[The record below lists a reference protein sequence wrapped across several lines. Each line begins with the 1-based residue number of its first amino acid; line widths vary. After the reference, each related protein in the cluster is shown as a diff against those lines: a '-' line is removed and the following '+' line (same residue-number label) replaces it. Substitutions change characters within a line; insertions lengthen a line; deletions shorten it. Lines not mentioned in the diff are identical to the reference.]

1 MPHRSQCS
9 SAGDNPLDPNYLPPH
24 YREEYRIAIDA
35 LVDADLEG
43 YYGFLQE
50 ANMVGFLSQTEI
62 EYIKC
67 TVRTPHPTVQPDR
80 RYMVE
85 DADGSSDTY
94 WPVHSDHDAPSLDL
108 GWPQHSRFA
117 GPTEVTTLVNPSDPE
132 MPSIKEQVRRMI
144 KSAQEVVAVVMDMFT
159 DVDIFFD
166 ILTAAMR
173 GVAVYIL
180 LDELNAHHFVSMV
193 NNCRVNLDEIKC
205 MRVRTVCG
213 STYFCHTGKS
223 FKGQMMDRFILV
235 DCRAVLTGNYSFM
248 WSFEKIHR
256 CLAHLFLGQLVTT
269 FDEEFRILFAHS
281 EPLVV
286 EDILANMSQ
295 YSNVN
300 ESHLNMDNAH
310 MLKREYPPVH
320 PEWVDHSAEKHMN
333 VGHQIFPFR
342 NPEPYGAEKNPSTQR
357 HMNMHAVQQFRGD
370 QPFIEHGRPMRGPFE
385 MAGFKRHG
393 YPDVPEYEYMPPQNQ
408 PTIRGKQL
416 MEGVVPKGSHFARE
430 PGLYQGSGLQ
440 PDYDMYG
447 RFRDQGYP
455 MDQFSEAGYPHEVDV
470 AELPG
475 AYDHVQRFLRSQ
487 SPMEEG
493 PGAGNL
499 VPPAQSNVRRHSMG
513 QSYACQTSP
522 TAPNQPDQKRLFNAN
537 RKSQDVSQKQGLRD
551 WRISSYL
558 SAFDD
563 GEDPDLSELEGSD
576 LCDNVPCFVQEG
588 PGGPVGAKSR
598 PGNTEFN
605 TMPSSRNNPPF
616 IQIQNSSPPP
626 YSLADHPPGLPENF
640 KITPTT
646 TSESSCTTEGDKVEE
661 THYKKPK
668 ETNRFGEEFLRS
680 KPVHN
685 VQRSSRLRHSLIFS
699 SNLELNTSDDSKDI
713 LGEKDGDE
721 ASKLSARVSHILDK
735 RRGSAREPFQWR
747 SFIKPTTVDDQAM
760 ESAHSETSLNK
771 IGVSNVDKGLLQE
784 EKPPETVQ
792 SAVLEVQ
799 SEKDES
805 QIRPKS
811 SSFVDMNDP
820 DSRLRY
826 FKELAAKRKAEFA
839 AVTTSQSKP
848 KMLDVPDKPSMSDE
862 VDKAKDKAV
871 VTIPVIPKTKCEES
885 GADIPETV
893 KSAIQDEK
901 SRRNESNELQRSFS
915 FLDMNDPDSRFRY
928 FKELAAKRKA
938 ELAADKTS
946 QSKPEKAPKM
956 SDAPEK
962 PSMSD
967 AEKRAALTTQEI
979 QDTKCEESG
988 ADIPDRVQS
997 AVQDERSRRNKSN
1010 EWQRS
1015 FSFLDMNDPDCR
1027 FRYFKELAAKRKAEL
1042 ATVTTSQSKPEKA
1055 PKTSDAPEKPSMS
1068 DVEKKAALTT
1078 QEIQDTKCEESS
1090 QDILH
1095 RATDAEKIRLK
1106 KKLAEESALS
1116 INSFQKEPVMET
1128 NTESKNQS
1136 SSVCTQQPIC
1146 VLSGKSLHPVTKN
1159 VESLSVPAP
1168 FKASS
1173 SQKQVGSVELKTAST
1188 ESMHTQNHIP
1198 EELSPSH
1205 VDLTD
1210 SCSSVKLSQTT
1221 CLSPLTSAK
1230 EAECFQQPTVTEADS
1245 LQGPATSGVHS
1256 SKIPTATEKA
1266 QKHTATEAES
1276 FQQPTS
1282 RGAHSYQ
1289 QPTEQES
1296 ASLQCIAAIDK
1307 DHSEKSFVMK
1317 AESSQQLPATEPA
1330 KPAEL
1335 HTTTVTE
1342 TDLLQQPN
1350 TKLNESLQH
1359 PSATKTVSFH
1369 QPSAVESKHAEQSIQ
1384 TEAESFQPS
1393 IIAKTDSTQQPN
1405 ALGVQSSKIQP
1416 AEKEHSQKPT
1426 ATETES
1432 VLLSTYAETDSL
1444 QQATAAVNESLQH
1457 PAVTEADSS
1466 QQPIALGV
1474 QSSKIHSATENEHV
1488 HKLSATEN
1496 KDPQKPT
1503 AMEVDSSQHPFAKD
1517 PKQLTV
1523 TGNEDMQK
1531 PAAAQ
1536 PQSVQNPP
1544 ASENKDAQKPAAAEA
1559 QSVQNPPPPENE
1571 DAKKPAAAEVQ
1582 SVQNPPATENKD
1594 AQKPAAAEAQS
1605 VQIPPVSENKDTPKP
1620 AAAETQSVQNLSA
1633 PENKDA
1639 QKPAAAESQSVQ
1651 NPPATENKDPQKPAA
1666 AETQSVQNPPATE
1679 NEDAPK
1685 PTAMVADS
1693 SQHLPTTNNEQKL
1706 SSEPSTAKGEDFQE
1720 SNPGRGDSSQ
1730 QPTTTSNVPFQH
1742 PTDSLKQPTKS
1753 SEDSSQSPAETG
1765 TDSVMVTEKESS
1777 QNPTP
1782 VVLDTSKHPIATET
1796 PASVCV
1802 SASPIKVTLSPQT
1815 ISFTDTTP
1823 ADSHILFKKGVVG
1836 MSTTETN
1843 LDHNLLIPAVS
1854 TLQNSEVSTP
1864 QQSPKDGESS
1874 PKVVLP
1880 ITTSTEP
1887 SPSEGSSS
1895 SKTEQKD
1902 DNSGQD
1908 ITKQGS
1914 IPATDITPGD
1924 NMLSQN
1930 ITTDSGSSPEHSQ
1943 TDTFSDV
1950 AKPCA
1955 HTDDSKMELHS
1966 SLEQTP
1972 DKPSE
1977 PCLNSTGLDAS
1988 CLNDPKP
1995 KDEHQTQNN
2004 SSARPEGLEL
2014 AEVSTALDPVQIDET
2029 KLAAVSE
2036 QSESSLTPN
2045 SVENAI
2051 SQTNVTENLKLST
2064 HQSSTAG
2071 VLSCSNLRDDTK
2083 VLLEQISAKNQSR
2096 SSQSKQTPANEEK
2109 KEGVRSV
2116 EQQLSTF
2123 PVGTW
2128 SSKASPE
2135 EREMLLKKM
2144 EQMRKERKVYSR
2156 FEASC

>member
-9 SAGDNPLDPNYLPPH
+9 SAGDNPHDPNYLPPH

-80 RYMVE
+80 RYMAE

-286 EDILANMSQ
+286 EEILANMSQ
-295 YSNVN
+295 YSNLN
-300 ESHLNMDNAH
+300 ESHLNMANAH
-310 MLKREYPPVH
+310 MLKREYPPIH
-320 PEWVDHSAEKHMN
+320 PEWVDHSAEKHIN

-385 MAGFKRHG
+385 MAGFKRHS
-393 YPDVPEYEYMPPQNQ
+393 YPDVPDYEYMPPQNQ
-408 PTIRGKQL
+408 PPIRGKQF
-416 MEGVVPKGSHFARE
+416 MEGVVPKGSHFPRE
-430 PGLYQGSGLQ
+430 PGPYQGAGLQ

-455 MDQFSEAGYPHEVDV
+455 MDQFSGAGYPLEVNE
-470 AELPG
+470 AEPPG

-522 TAPNQPDQKRLFNAN
+522 TAPNLPDQKRLVNTN
-537 RKSQDVSQKQGLRD
+537 RKPQDVSQKQGLRD
-551 WRISSYL
+551 WRINSYL

-588 PGGPVGAKSR
+588 PGGPVGAKIR
-598 PGNTEFN
+598 TGNTEFN
-605 TMPSSRNNPPF
+605 RVPSSRNNPPF

-626 YSLADHPPGLPENF
+626 YSLADHPPELSDNF
-640 KITPTT
+640 KITPPT

-661 THYKKPK
+661 TQYKKPR
-668 ETNRFGEEFLRS
+668 ETKRFGEEFLRS

-685 VQRSSRLRHSLIFS
+685 VQRNSRLRHSLIFS

-721 ASKLSARVSHILDK
+721 ASKLSARVSQILDK
-735 RRGSAREPFQWR
+735 RRGSTREPFQWR
-747 SFIKPTTVDDQAM
+747 NFIKSATVEDQAM
-760 ESAHSETSLNK
+760 ESAHSENSLNK
-771 IGVSNVDKGLLQE
+771 IGVSNVDNSKGLLKE
-784 EKPPETVQ
+784 EKLPETVQ

-799 SEKDES
+799 SDKDES
-805 QIRPKS
+805 KIMPRS
-811 SSFVDMNDP
+811 SSFV
-820 DSRLRY
+820 
-826 FKELAAKRKAEFA
+826 
-839 AVTTSQSKP
+839 
-848 KMLDVPDKPSMSDE
+848 
-862 VDKAKDKAV
+862 
-871 VTIPVIPKTKCEES
+871 
-885 GADIPETV
+885 
-893 KSAIQDEK
+893 
-901 SRRNESNELQRSFS
+901 
-915 FLDMNDPDSRFRY
+915 DMNDPDSRFRY

-938 ELAADKTS
+938 ELAAVKTSQSNPEKAPKMLDAPDEPSMSDAKDKTIVTTPEIQNTKCEKSGADIPETVQTAIQDEKSRRNASNEWQRSFSFLDMNDPDSRFSYFKELAAKRKAELAEVKTS
-946 QSKPEKAPKM
+946 QSKPEEAPKM

-967 AEKRAALTTQEI
+967 AEKRAALTKPEI

-988 ADIPDRVQS
+988 ADIPETVQS
-997 AVQDERSRRNKSN
+997 AIRDERSRRNESN

-1042 ATVTTSQSKPEKA
+1042 TAVKTTQSKPEKA
-1055 PKTSDAPEKPSMS
+1055 PKTLDAPEKPSMS
-1068 DVEKKAALTT
+1068 DAEKKAALTT
-1078 QEIQDTKCEESS
+1078 PEIQDTKCEESS
-1090 QDILH
+1090 PDIMH

-1116 INSFQKEPVMET
+1116 INYFQKDPVMEK
-1128 NTESKNQS
+1128 NTDSK
-1136 SSVCTQQPIC
+1136 
-1146 VLSGKSLHPVTKN
+1146 KSLHPITKN
-1159 VESLSVPAP
+1159 VESLSEPAP
-1168 FKASS
+1168 FKASF
-1173 SQKQVGSVELKTAST
+1173 SQKQVGPIELKTAST
-1188 ESMHTQNHIP
+1188 ETKHTQNHIP
-1198 EELSPSH
+1198 KEISPSH

-1210 SCSSVKLSQTT
+1210 SCSPGKLSQTK

-1230 EAECFQQPTVTEADS
+1230 EAECFQQPTVTEEDS

-1276 FQQPTS
+1276 FQQPTAG
-1282 RGAHSYQ
+1282 GAQSCQ
-1289 QPTEQES
+1289 QPTEEES

-1307 DHSEKSFVMK
+1307 DSSEKPFVIK
-1317 AESSQQLPATEPA
+1317 AESSQQLPATKPA

-1335 HTTTVTE
+1335 HTTTEAKTFQEPAAVEHTTVTE
-1342 TDLLQQPN
+1342 TDFVQQPN
-1350 TKLNESLQH
+1350 TTVSESLQH
-1359 PSATKTVSFH
+1359 PSATKTDSFH
-1369 QPSAVESKHAEQSIQ
+1369 QPSAAESKHAKQSTQ
-1384 TEAESFQPS
+1384 TEAETSQPS
-1393 IIAKTDSTQQPN
+1393 ILTKTDSTQQPN

-1416 AEKEHSQKPT
+1416 ASEKEHGEKHT

-1432 VLLSTYAETDSL
+1432 VLLSTIAETDSL
-1444 QQATAAVNESLQH
+1444 QQPSAAVNLQH
-1457 PAVTEADSS
+1457 PTATEADSS

-1474 QSSKIHSATENEHV
+1474 QSSKIP
-1488 HKLSATEN
+1488 
-1496 KDPQKPT
+1496 KD
-1503 AMEVDSSQHPFAKD
+1503 A
-1517 PKQLTV
+1517 
-1523 TGNEDMQK
+1523 QK

-1536 PQSVQNPP
+1536 PQSVQTPTLT
-1544 ASENKDAQKPAAAEA
+1544 ENDHVHKPSAAEA
-1559 QSVQNPPPPENE
+1559 KSVQNPLAPE
-1571 DAKKPAAAEVQ
+1571 
-1582 SVQNPPATENKD
+1582 
-1594 AQKPAAAEAQS
+1594 
-1605 VQIPPVSENKDTPKP
+1605 KDTPKP
-1620 AAAETQSVQNLSA
+1620 
-1633 PENKDA
+1633 
-1639 QKPAAAESQSVQ
+1639 
-1651 NPPATENKDPQKPAA
+1651 
-1666 AETQSVQNPPATE
+1666 
-1679 NEDAPK
+1679 
-1685 PTAMVADS
+1685 TAMEADS
-1693 SQHLPTTNNEQKL
+1693 SQHLPSTNIKQKPPATEAKESNSL
-1706 SSEPSTAKGEDFQE
+1706 AEELVLKSATEKGNDFQQPIVNVADSSQTSTSTVDASNVSQQATPGESQSSESSTAKGEDIQE
-1720 SNPGRGDSSQ
+1720 SNSLRADSSQ
-1730 QPTTTSNVPFQH
+1730 QPTTTNTVPSHH
-1742 PTDSLKQPTKS
+1742 PTDSYKQPTES
-1753 SEDSSQSPAETG
+1753 REDSSQSPDETG
-1765 TDSVMVTEKESS
+1765 TDTVIVTEKESS
-1777 QNPTP
+1777 QNPNP
-1782 VVLDTSKHPIATET
+1782 VVLDTSKHPTATEKPT
-1796 PASVCV
+1796 SVCV
-1802 SASPIKVTLSPQT
+1802 SASPFKVTSSPQT

-1823 ADSHILFKKGVVG
+1823 ADSHTLFKKGVVG

-1843 LDHNLLIPAVS
+1843 LDQNIPAGS
-1854 TLQNSEVSTP
+1854 TLQNGEVSPP

-1874 PKVVLP
+1874 PKVVQS
-1880 ITTSTEP
+1880 ITTSSEP
-1887 SPSEGSSS
+1887 NPSEESSS
-1895 SKTEQKD
+1895 PKIEHKD

-1914 IPATDITPGD
+1914 ILATD
-1924 NMLSQN
+1924 
-1930 ITTDSGSSPEHSQ
+1930 
-1943 TDTFSDV
+1943 
-1950 AKPCA
+1950 
-1955 HTDDSKMELHS
+1955 
-1966 SLEQTP
+1966 
-1972 DKPSE
+1972 
-1977 PCLNSTGLDAS
+1977 STGLDATQGFTQLQS
-1988 CLNDPKP
+1988 NMSSNPLPESSLNDPKP
-1995 KDEHQTQNN
+1995 EDEHQKQNN

-2014 AEVSTALDPVQIDET
+2014 AKVSTALDPVQIDKT
-2029 KLAAVSE
+2029 KLVGVSE

-2045 SVENAI
+2045 SAEEAI
-2051 SQTNVTENLKLST
+2051 SQTNVTENPKLST
-2064 HQSSTAG
+2064 HQSSTAS

-2096 SSQSKQTPANEEK
+2096 SAQSKQTPANEEK

-2123 PVGTW
+2123 SGGPW

-2144 EQMRKERKVYSR
+2144 EKMRKERKVYSR